1 MTMARDLFLAFLK
14 DPGPETFRA
23 VRTAVVE
30 GPEFNP
36 YGDDLG
42 ELDALAAR
50 EAFEEIRPRF
60 QEALPTLLLSPRAHL
75 LMAWAAHKRGQTDEE
90 EMERAI
96 CSACVH
102 GILST
107 GDGSLEK
114 PFLVTTTSDEYTVLE
129 LRGLTSSTQTLMHE
143 GDRHLDRQQCSDG
156 TVLYFDVTD
165 LFAVLGRRL
174 GLG

>member
-36 YGDDLG
+36 
-42 ELDALAAR
+42 
-50 EAFEEIRPRF
+50 FEEIRPRF